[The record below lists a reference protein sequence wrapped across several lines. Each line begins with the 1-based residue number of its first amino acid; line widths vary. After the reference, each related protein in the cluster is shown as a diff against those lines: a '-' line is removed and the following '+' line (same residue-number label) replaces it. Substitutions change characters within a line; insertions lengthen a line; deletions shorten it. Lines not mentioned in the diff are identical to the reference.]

1 MKVKSAEFFRVC
13 VLPSQF
19 PNGNR
24 PEIAF
29 VGRSNVGKSSL
40 INKLLNRNGLAR
52 TSSQPGKTR
61 ALNYYLI
68 NDSFFFVDLPGYG
81 YAKVSETER
90 KKWGPL
96 IEGFLKNRQQL
107 VLVVQLIDIRH
118 EPTEDD
124 CLMMDW
130 FDYYKTPVVVAATK
144 SDKLSRSKLTQ
155 NVSDL
160 KSFFNYER
168 LKVVPF
174 SSVTGMGADE
184 LWSIIEAHLP

>member
-1 MKVKSAEFFRVC
+1 MKVKSAEFYSAC

-19 PNGNR
+19 PEGNR

-40 INKLLNRNGLAR
+40 INKLLNRSNLAR

-81 YAKVSETER
+81 YAKVSKAER
-90 KKWGPL
+90 QKWGTL
-96 IEGFLKNRQQL
+96 IEGFLKNRKQL
-107 VLVVQLIDIRH
+107 ILVIQLIDVRH
-118 EPTEDD
+118 KPTQDD

-130 FDYYKTPVVVAATK
+130 FEYHKTPVVVAATK
-144 SDKLSRSKLTQ
+144 SDKLSRSQLLK
-155 NVSDL
+155 NVSAL
-160 KSFFNYER
+160 KGFFNYEN
-168 LKVVPF
+168 LMVLPF
-174 SSVTGMGADE
+174 SAVTGQGVDE
-184 LWSIIEAHLP
+184 LWSVIEAFLN